1 MGQQRLHKAI
11 AQYTS
16 SHATTRSSNTSST
29 STAPP
34 IRVEWKPFMIDPGT
48 NINGETVD
56 AYCRR
61 RWGGAGWTKSMIA
74 SGKQD
79 GAIFGNWKWWPH
91 TLKAHQ
97 LIQFLCSHN
106 LINNKNSDSDSSED
120 NNNSLSSSSS
130 SSMSDRV
137 NQALFCAEYE
147 QGENISNIDT
157 LLGIA
162 RQLLLLLQQEHPPNN
177 GDTTNDVVFDV
188 AQLMDELTTYLTLDL
203 GATLVQHEINTG
215 RQRYGISGVPYF
227 VVGLEDTTTTTM
239 TTPQH
244 KPYAF
249 SGAQASATFVELFD
263 ELADAAT
270 ATDG

>member
-1 MGQQRLHKAI
+1 VGQQRLHKAI

-16 SHATTRSSNTSST
+16 SHIAASSSGSGSGSGSYTV
-29 STAPP
+29 PP
-34 IRVEWKPFMIDPGT
+34 IIVEWKPFMIDPGT
-48 NINGETVD
+48 NKNGETVD

-74 SGKQD
+74 SGKKD
-79 GAIFGNWKWWPH
+79 GATFGNWKWWPH

-106 LINNKNSDSDSSED
+106 PIINKSQYRDNSSS
-120 NNNSLSSSSS
+120 SSSSS

-137 NQALFCAEYE
+137 NQALFRAEYE

-157 LLGIA
+157 LIEIA
-162 RQLLLLLQQEHPPNN
+162 RQLLLQENPNSY
-177 GDTTNDVVFDV
+177 TNV
-188 AQLMDELTTYLTLDL
+188 AQILDELSTYLTQDL
-203 GATLVQHEINTG
+203 GANQVQQEINTG

-227 VVGLEDTTTTTM
+227 VVGLDNI
-239 TTPQH
+239 PQR
-244 KPYAF
+244 KPYGL

-263 ELADAAT
+263 ELAEAAT
-270 ATDG
+270 ATATSADG